1 MKLSLRHIKTALD
14 VSTQKRA
21 VSDLVKSGT
30 RSVRVIS
37 EAQVIRL
44 IEVCVE
50 DALAHSGHVSP
61 EERDKVVAAAK
72 EHYDEVMQQQAE
84 TEARN
89 KRQEET
95 ILSLQQ
101 RITQLVNEK
110 TQLSMAQRELETQL
124 DAAMRRAAIAVEHPP
139 VAGARAAPA
148 PAVDTR
154 TPDELNRLAEKMGQ
168 LQQLVSRLETPAA
181 APAPAPAVDNRTPE
195 ELNRLAEQMGQ
206 LQQVVSR
213 LETKRGPDVADLDS
227 KLQQLMARIEAK
239 GGTEAAELE
248 ARLEKSMQALVERM
262 QAKSGGAGAGG
273 SADLDTRLEK
283 SMQRLIDR
291 FGRTVA
297 GATAKPIE
305 SRQVEATEA
314 LIGKMLADDVTMASN
329 IGDLV
334 VEERKAEG
342 DVNKS
347 LERLRKTQKAPA
359 PNGAKGQTS
368 TWDRRHG
375 PDDRRDDS
383 SPGRPEDADRR
394 GGQDDR
400 RNPL

>member
-1 MKLSLRHIKTALD
+1 MKLSLRNIKTALD

-124 DAAMRRAAIAVEHPP
+124 DAAMRRAAIAGEHPAA
-139 VAGARAAPA
+139 VGAAPA
-148 PAVDTR
+148 PAVDNR
-154 TPDELNRLAEKMGQ
+154 TPDELNRLTEKMGQ
-168 LQQLVSRLETPAA
+168 LQQLVSRLETKSDAPAPA
-181 APAPAPAVDNRTPE
+181 APAPAVDNRTPD
-195 ELNRLAEQMGQ
+195 ELNRLTEQMGQ
-206 LQQVVSR
+206 LQQLVSR

-227 KLQQLMARIEAK
+227 RLQQLMARIEAK

-248 ARLEKSMQALVERM
+248 ARLEKSMQSLVERM
-262 QAKSGGAGAGG
+262 QAKSGGAGG

-283 SMQRLIDR
+283 SMQKLIDR

-305 SRQVEATEA
+305 SRQVEATDA

-329 IGDLV
+329 IGDLEI
-334 VEERKAEG
+334 EERKAEG

-347 LERLRKTQKAPA
+347 LERLRRTQKKPK
-359 PNGAKGQTS
+359 PNGAKDQTA
-368 TWDRRHG
+368 TWDRRRG
-375 PDDRRDDS
+375 PDDRRDAS
-383 SPGRPEDADRR
+383 SEGRPEDADRR
-394 GGQDDR
+394 GDQEDR

>member
-124 DAAMRRAAIAVEHPP
+124 DAAMRRAAIAVEHPGA
-139 VAGARAAPA
+139 AGAAPA
-148 PAVDTR
+148 SAVDNR
-154 TPDELNRLAEKMGQ
+154 TPDELNRL
-168 LQQLVSRLETPAA
+168 T
-181 APAPAPAVDNRTPE
+181 
-195 ELNRLAEQMGQ
+195 EQMGQ
-206 LQQVVSR
+206 LQQLVSR

-227 KLQQLMARIEAK
+227 RLQQLMAKIEAK

-248 ARLEKSMQALVERM
+248 ARLEKSMQSLVERM
-262 QAKSGGAGAGG
+262 QAKSGGAGG

-305 SRQVEATEA
+305 SRQVEATDA

-329 IGDLV
+329 IGDLE

-342 DVNKS
+342 DVNKA
-347 LERLRKTQKAPA
+347 LARLRKTQKAPA

-394 GGQDDR
+394 GGEDDR

>member
-1 MKLSLRHIKTALD
+1 MKLSLRNIKTALD

-50 DALAHSGHVSP
+50 DALAHSGAVSP
-61 EERDKVVAAAK
+61 EERDKVIAAAK

-124 DAAMRRAAIAVEHPP
+124 DAAMRRAAIAVEHP
-139 VAGARAAPA
+139 AGAGAGAAH
-148 PAVDTR
+148 AVDTR
-154 TPDELNRLAEKMGQ
+154 TPDELNRLTEQMGQ
-168 LQQLVSRLETPAA
+168 LQQLVSRLETK
-181 APAPAPAVDNRTPE
+181 
-195 ELNRLAEQMGQ
+195 
-206 LQQVVSR
+206 S
-213 LETKRGPDVADLDS
+213 GPNVADLDS
-227 KLQQLMARIEAK
+227 RLQQLMARIEAK

-262 QAKSGGAGAGG
+262 QAKGGGGAAGG

-305 SRQVEATEA
+305 ARQVEATDA

-329 IGDLV
+329 IGDLE

-342 DVNKS
+342 DVNKA
-347 LERLRKTQKAPA
+347 LERLRKTQKSPA
-359 PNGAKGQTS
+359 NNGAKGQTS

-375 PDDRRDDS
+375 PDDRRDDA
-383 SPGRPEDADRR
+383 SPGRSEDADRR
-394 GGQDDR
+394 GGESDR